1 LQVLTQKR
9 ESADYKS
16 GAVSVEDL
24 IKAVPGVSAIA
35 DISGEQVSNIG
46 SQNMDNAIWLKL
58 AKRLNEILSNPEVD
72 GVVITHGTDTLEET
86 AYFLSLVAKSNKPI
100 VMVGAMR
107 PATALSV
114 DGPMN
119 LTMPSLWHANF
130 GRGIIDYLVSEGVKG
145 IVLAGVGDGNTT
157 DERGCCSCWD

>member
-1 LQVLTQKR
+1 
-9 ESADYKS
+9 
-16 GAVSVEDL
+16 
-24 IKAVPGVSAIA
+24 VPGVRAIA

-46 SQNMDNAIWLKL
+46 SQNVNNAISLKL

-107 PATALSV
+107 PATASA
-114 DGPMN
+114 PMV
-119 LTMPSLWHANF
+119 
-130 GRGIIDYLVSEGVKG
+130 R
-145 IVLAGVGDGNTT
+145 
-157 DERGCCSCWD
+157 